1 MKPRGMKPDT
11 GAGGIKEDANEMRR
25 QIDLIIL
32 TLETSRQA
40 LLEEEIKPM
49 PNPLEGDGL
58 GIGEAM
64 IQADVLRREGMRD
77 GACGALSYAIK
88 LLGGA
93 SKERISRALHDII
106 ASERKRDI

>member
-1 MKPRGMKPDT
+1 M
-11 GAGGIKEDANEMRR
+11 DANEMRR

-40 LLEEEIKPM
+40 LLKEEIKPM

-77 GACGALSYAIK
+77 ALIRHKAPGRGIKGEDKQGAA
-88 LLGGA
+88 
-93 SKERISRALHDII
+93 
-106 ASERKRDI
+106 

>member
-1 MKPRGMKPDT
+1 MDKT
-11 GAGGIKEDANEMRR
+11 TKEDANEMRR

-40 LLEEEIKPM
+40 LLQEEIKPM
-49 PNPLEGDGL
+49 PNPLGGDGL

-64 IQADVLRREGMRD
+64 IQADVIRREGMRD
-77 GACGALSYAIK
+77 GACGALSYAIN

-106 ASERKRDI
+106 TQERKRESK